1 MSFTTSQQHRCRAR
15 AKRRRSHSNHGPV
28 GSGRDFAQHARSLAA
43 QSIGAAVSLR
53 LIVAICAA
61 ASTFSACQS
70 DPMRSMPAT
79 LMPGDTRAMDVLRS
93 AIAKEMGRT
102 SIDLGP
108 SDPTL
113 NPVVSVL
120 PIPPGPLDDKSLAM
134 PTVFRIEVDGQSC
147 SLVRESTG
155 VRVVLDGVRC
165 QAK

>member
-1 MSFTTSQQHRCRAR
+1 
-15 AKRRRSHSNHGPV
+15 
-28 GSGRDFAQHARSLAA
+28 
-43 QSIGAAVSLR
+43 
-53 LIVAICAA
+53 
-61 ASTFSACQS
+61 
-70 DPMRSMPAT
+70 
-79 LMPGDTRAMDVLRS
+79 MPGDTRAMDVLRS